1 MGLDNQFRI
10 NELIQSGSTA
20 ITSLDSEG
28 KHTFFVPEER
38 GSKDGESAAYFEKPQ
53 YNEQELNKSVDTEVD
68 ELIDRN
74 IPTPRADVVA
84 RVEYNRVLGLLEDA
98 NQQNETNRQTIR
110 ELQGQ
115 VTQLEG
121 QVSSL
126 QQQNDILEQRL
137 QQLRETNQRTTEQL
151 QSVIDD
157 LNQTISDLQNNLA
170 SLQNSLNESIQQNSK
185 LLQENASLQAQLA
198 SLGAQVQLLESEAE
212 QSSDSGASGN
222 VAQEGTDTTENDLFT
237 VETQPTTEPTLPPL
251 ASRRILRTRARG
263 NKIRDIVFEN
273 GEKLI
278 IENKTEEPLE
288 IRFDNDDRAEW
299 IRNPGVFTL
308 PPEGRKE
315 VSLRVDNS
323 QFNSKKKRSERNI
336 EGSLLVKGRQGS
348 KEEISTIVSL
358 LRRIVK

>member
-38 GSKDGESAAYFEKPQ
+38 GSRDGESAAYFEKPQ
-53 YNEQELNKSVDTEVD
+53 YNEQELNKAVDTQVD
-68 ELIDRN
+68 ELIGE
-74 IPTPRADVVA
+74 ITTVQRADVVA
-84 RVEYNRVLGLLEDA
+84 RTEYNRVLGLLEVA
-98 NQQNETNRQTIR
+98 TQQNDIDRQTIQ
-110 ELQGQ
+110 ELQRQ
-115 VTQLEG
+115 LTQLEG

-126 QQQNDILEQRL
+126 QQQNQILEQRL

-157 LNQTISDLQNNLA
+157 LQNNLS
-170 SLQNSLNESIQQNSK
+170 SLQNSLNESRQQNSN

-237 VETQPTTEPTLPPL
+237 VETQPTTEPDLPPL
-251 ASRRILRTRARG
+251 ASRRILRTRPRG

-278 IENKTEEPLE
+278 IENKTKEPLE

-348 KEEISTIVSL
+348 KEEISTIISL